1 MTHDSDGKTS
11 PANLLY
17 RPHQPRNSTFR
28 TLFLGFE
35 AKETLREVYYH
46 FITYLVRKYFSR
58 SLLKRKFLRR
68 EEIWLSRFLRVVWY
82 KKDRRK
88 NRHTA
93 NFSVLLLATL
103 LTHRILKR
111 RKAEGLVSSPLYQPR
126 GPRGQQTV
134 LLKFQERSGNQL
146 SKP

>member
-1 MTHDSDGKTS
+1 MIHKMESQERGKQSLLCLALRGLYLSPTPSHILKLIKPVKALTSEMLRRINKSKKLSARARITDLTHDSDGKTS

-28 TLFLGFE
+28 TLFLGLE

-68 EEIWLSRFLRVVWY
+68 EEI
-82 KKDRRK
+82 
-88 NRHTA
+88 
-93 NFSVLLLATL
+93 
-103 LTHRILKR
+103 
-111 RKAEGLVSSPLYQPR
+111 
-126 GPRGQQTV
+126 
-134 LLKFQERSGNQL
+134 
-146 SKP
+146 